1 MEIHA
6 TDVSKRRYL
15 LSLKESLRY
24 IALEYFSSFEDTI
37 FFFFFFFVKR
47 NYPLKIETTETIPT
61 EST

>member
-6 TDVSKRRYL
+6 MDVSKRRYL

-37 FFFFFFFVKR
+37 FFSSSFSSKR
-47 NYPLKIETTETIPT
+47 GITR
-61 EST
+61 